1 MGQRPDR
8 RLSSPAGNEG
18 ACRTPP
24 SASASSSGE
33 EPGSAHPANDRD
45 EKINRYGLAVLLA
58 AAGLAVLP
66 LFRFFVVPVIL
77 AATFCTLFYPLYTR
91 LLKASR
97 GRAGLASLLTCFL
110 LLGGLLIPAYALLHL
125 VALQMVDLVTV
136 ANRTIRAILAEGD
149 RGLLGE
155 LARRPLIRFLLDN
168 ELVRQLNWTALV
180 QEGAKT
186 AGRIGTELINKT
198 SGGIINL
205 LATLGITVFSMFYFF
220 KDGRQMLQRLEELS
234 PLRHGYERLLFDR
247 FALISRAS
255 IKGTLLVGIIQGLA
269 GALVLLV
276 FGIDTWLLWGFVTLI
291 LSIIPL
297 LGPWLILIP
306 AGVFQI
312 VMGFVWQGVAI
323 ILISLI
329 VVSNIDNLLRPRLV
343 GRQARI
349 HDLLIFLATLGG
361 IATFGVMG
369 FIVGPALLSLFL
381 AVVEIYKLEFKDP
394 PVSSGVDSNPL

>member
-1 MGQRPDR
+1 MGQGSDKRTVKPDAHGSNGR
-8 RLSSPAGNEG
+8 TSPASS
-18 ACRTPP
+18 AP
-24 SASASSSGE
+24 SEKDPGPAGPLRERE
-33 EPGSAHPANDRD
+33 E
-45 EKINRYGLAVLLA
+45 KLNRYGLAVLLA
-58 AAGLAVLP
+58 GAGLAVLP

-91 LLKASR
+91 LLGAFR

-136 ANRTIRAILAEGD
+136 ANRTIRDILVDGD
-149 RGLLGE
+149 KGLLGE
-155 LARRPLIRFLLDN
+155 LTRWPLIRFLLDN

-186 AGRIGTELINKT
+186 AGRIGTELINRT
-198 SGGIINL
+198 SSGIISL

-220 KDGRQMLQRLEELS
+220 KDGRQILQLLEDLS
-234 PLRHGYERLLFDR
+234 PLRRGYERLLFDR

-297 LGPWLILIP
+297 LGPWLVLIP
-306 AGVFQI
+306 AGIFQI
-312 VMGFVWQGVAI
+312 VLGFTWQGVVI
-323 ILISLI
+323 ILVSLV

-343 GRQARI
+343 GREARI
-349 HDLLIFLATLGG
+349 HDLLIFL
-361 IATFGVMG
+361 ATFGVMG

-394 PVSSGVDSNPL
+394 PVSAGVDGNPD